1 MKIRVLLADD
11 HETVREGLRLII
23 ATQPDMEVVGEAA
36 DGAAAVDT
44 ARRLRPD
51 VVVMDVSMPK
61 VSGLKATEQLKTHC
75 PQVKVLALT
84 RHAEDGYLQQLLQAG
99 AFGYVLKQ
107 SQPTELLAGI
117 RAVAGGGTYLDP
129 AVAGRV
135 VRDSTISYKPA
146 TRHAARLS
154 SREEVV
160 LRLMALGYSNKEM
173 AAELNLSVKTV
184 ETHRAKAMQKLNL
197 RNRIDVVQFAIMKGW
212 LSER

>member
-23 ATQPDMEVVGEAA
+23 ASQADMEVVGEAA
-36 DGAAAVDT
+36 DGAAAVDS

-61 VSGLKATEQLKTHC
+61 VSGLKATEQLKSQC

-99 AFGYVLKQ
+99 AVGYVLKQ

-117 RAVAGGGTYLDP
+117 RAVAIGGTYLDP

-135 VRDSTISYKPA
+135 VRNAAISHKPA
-146 TRHAARLS
+146 TGHAARLS
-154 SREEVV
+154 PREEVV

-173 AAELNLSVKTV
+173 AAELDLSVKTV
-184 ETHRAKAMQKLNL
+184 ETHRANAMQKLNL
-197 RNRIDVVQFAIMKGW
+197 RNRIDVVQFAITKGW

>member
-23 ATQPDMEVVGEAA
+23 ESQADMEVVGEAA
-36 DGAAAVDT
+36 DGAAAVES

-61 VSGLKATEQLKTHC
+61 ISGLKATEQLKTHC

-99 AFGYVLKQ
+99 AVGYVLKQ

-117 RAVAGGGTYLDP
+117 RAVAIGGTYLDP

-135 VRDSTISYKPA
+135 VRNSAISHKPA
-146 TRHAARLS
+146 TGHFARLS
-154 SREEVV
+154 PREEVV

-173 AAELNLSVKTV
+173 AAELDLSVKTV
-184 ETHRAKAMQKLNL
+184 ETHRANAMQKLDL
-197 RNRIDVVQFAIMKGW
+197 RNRIDVVQFAITKGW